1 MLLNEGVMSN
11 TLFHSK
17 VMKRGKHKLYDELS
31 DPVKVS
37 ATGTKNNTEEA

>member
-1 MLLNEGVMSN
+1 MYLNEGMINS
-11 TLFHSK
+11 TLFSSR

-37 ATGTKNNTEEA
+37 KTLTKNNTEEE